1 LFCFKPE
8 VDLDEFV
15 IFIPFYILMQ
25 CVARFFFCS
34 PELNNNNNNNNKNK
48 IIKLTNMVQI
58 TSYFEFLSI

>member
-15 IFIPFYILMQ
+15 MFIPFYILMQ

-34 PELNNNNNNNNKNK
+34 PELNNNNNK
-48 IIKLTNMVQI
+48 IIKLTNMVQM